1 MQHQNNPLVS
11 VIIPFFNS
19 ETYLQETI
27 ESVLS
32 QTYADWEILLVDDGS
47 TDRSTKIALD
57 YHGRYTDRIHYLEHD
72 NHSNQGTSATR
83 NLGIKNAKGVY
94 ISFVDADDVW
104 VEKKL
109 EEQVKILEKHTEAAM
124 VYGKT
129 LYWYSWSGDPGDIKR
144 DFVVDYKV
152 ELNTIV
158 ASPRLLTL
166 ALQSRTVTPNPSN
179 VLVRSDVIRETGG
192 FENSFRGMHDDQVFL
207 AKIYSSKAVYVS
219 DRVWD
224 FYRKHKSSL
233 SYVALKRGKKAS
245 SELIYLEWLEK
256 YLAEQ
261 GIENN
266 DLWKALR
273 ERKWKYVH
281 PQLYKLRIY
290 RYAMLS
296 KLKDTIITTA
306 RAVLPQ
312 SIFSNLFKRLRK
324 HEYVPPPGR
333 VRFGDM
339 RRLSPFSSH
348 WGSERGLPI
357 DRHYI
362 ENFIASN
369 SHCIKGRVLEFG
381 DNRYT
386 IEYDNEKITAADII
400 NLDESTNPQSTI
412 IADIVNAPHIPS
424 NTYDCIIFT
433 QTLQF
438 IYEYKKAIETLYR
451 ILAPGG
457 VLLAT
462 FPGISQ
468 TTGTIWDRYWCWN
481 FTALSAENIFKE
493 FFPEENLA
501 VSGHG
506 NLICAAGFLY
516 GLSEKELTPEELAYH
531 DPRYEIV
538 ITVKAVKS

>member
-1 MQHQNNPLVS
+1 MQNQNNPLVS

-32 QTYADWEILLVDDGS
+32 QTYTDWEILLVDDGS
-47 TDRSTKIALD
+47 TDKSTEIALD
-57 YHGRYTDRIHYLEHD
+57 YHSRYPDKIHYLEHD

-83 NLGIKNAKGVY
+83 NMGIKYAKGVY
-94 ISFVDADDVW
+94 VSFVDADDVW

-109 EEQVKILEKHTEAAM
+109 EEQVKILEMNKEAAM
-124 VYGKT
+124 AYGKT
-129 LYWYSWSGDPGDIKR
+129 LYWYSWSDDPEDIKR
-144 DFVVDYKV
+144 DFIVDYNI
-152 ELNTIV
+152 ELNRIV
-158 ASPRLLTL
+158 SPPLLLTR
-166 ALQSRTVTPNPSN
+166 ALQSKTVTPNPSN
-179 VLVRSDVIRETGG
+179 IMVRSEVVRETGG

-219 DRVWD
+219 DHVWD
-224 FYRKHKSSL
+224 FYRKHKNSL
-233 SYVALKRGKKAS
+233 SYVALKKGKKAS
-245 SELIYLEWLEK
+245 SELFYLKWLEK
-256 YLAEQ
+256 YLAER
-261 GIENN
+261 GIEDN
-266 DLWKALR
+266 DLWKAIR
-273 ERKWKYVH
+273 ERKWKYTH
-281 PQLYKLRIY
+281 PVLFKLRTYRYMLLYKL
-290 RYAMLS
+290 
-296 KLKDTIITTA
+296 KDMVITTV
-306 RAVLPQ
+306 RLILPQ
-312 SIFSNLFKRLRK
+312 SIFSDLFKRLRN

-339 RRLSPFSSH
+339 RRLSPFSAH
-348 WGSERGLPI
+348 WGRERGLPI

-362 ENFIASN
+362 ENFIALN
-369 SHCIKGRVLEFG
+369 SHYIKGRILEFG
-381 DNRYT
+381 DDRYT
-386 IEYDNEKITAADII
+386 MEYYNEKITTADII
-400 NLDESTNPQSTI
+400 NLNENTNPKSTI
-412 IADIVNAPHIPS
+412 IADIVDAPHIS
-424 NTYDCIIFT
+424 SDTYDCIIFT

-438 IYEYKKAIETLYR
+438 IYEYKKAIQTLYR

-493 FFPEENLA
+493 FFPEGNLE
-501 VSGHG
+501 VSGYG

-516 GLSEKELTPEELAYH
+516 GLSEKELTSEELAYH

-538 ITVKAVKS
+538 ITVKAVKP